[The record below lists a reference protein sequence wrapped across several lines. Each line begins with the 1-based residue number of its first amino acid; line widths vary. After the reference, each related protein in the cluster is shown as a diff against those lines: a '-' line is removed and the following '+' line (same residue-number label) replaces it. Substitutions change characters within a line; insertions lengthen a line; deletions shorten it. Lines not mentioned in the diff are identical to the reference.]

1 MANNSPVRIHQK
13 KRRAIMSE
21 RTLLKKVNALK
32 ELEAQK
38 KALENQM
45 SDLQEEIKKEM
56 DARGAEEATIGDWI
70 VRFKGVMSNKFNSK
84 AFAAD
89 HPILYK
95 KYMASS
101 QTMRFTVQ

>member
-1 MANNSPVRIHQK
+1 
-13 KRRAIMSE
+13 MSE
-21 RTLLKKVNALK
+21 KTLLKKINALK

-38 KALENQM
+38 KTLESQM
-45 SDLQEEIKKEM
+45 LAIQEEIKNEM
-56 DARGAEEATIGDWI
+56 EARGAEETTIGDWV
-70 VRFKGVMSNKFNSK
+70 VRFKAVMSNKFNSK

>member
-1 MANNSPVRIHQK
+1 MGEKAIENRIK
-13 KRRAIMSE
+13 KLKAIEEQM
-21 RTLLKKVNALK
+21 KAL
-32 ELEAQK
+32 ELEADTLK
-38 KALENQM
+38 
-45 SDLQEEIKKEM
+45 EEIKKEM
-56 DARGAEEATIGDWI
+56 KARGAEEVVIGDWI
-70 VRFKGVMSNKFNSK
+70 VKFKSIMSNKFNSK